1 MAESTLESATID
13 QLVFKL
19 ALAIGGYPE
28 NKDKKPIIDLATSL
42 DNSKVHGKKQKTKD
56 ELIVLLGYETNGY
69 EISGSFQTISDAIL
83 YLTDIGVKDIDEVV
97 ARQPRVL
104 MYDVEKKMKP
114 TVEYLKSIGI
124 KKKDIGKVVA
134 KLPAILGYDVESN
147 LKPKYEFLKQNFN
160 VSAEDIVVAP
170 ALLGYSLENRIKPRY
185 EFLKSKGLESKY
197 KAWSVLAPRDE
208 KFSKRLKVPL
218 QEYLDFKDNYL
229 QQQKQFL
236 QKGDALGLDSKKY

>member
-1 MAESTLESATID
+1 
-13 QLVFKL
+13 
-19 ALAIGGYPE
+19 
-28 NKDKKPIIDLATSL
+28 
-42 DNSKVHGKKQKTKD
+42 
-56 ELIVLLGYETNGY
+56 
-69 EISGSFQTISDAIL
+69 
-83 YLTDIGVKDIDEVV
+83 
-97 ARQPRVL
+97 

-229 QQQKQFL
+229 QQQKQF
-236 QKGDALGLDSKKY
+236 